1 MTTIKVSK
9 IYDAL
14 VEFCVQQ
21 SNGRV
26 GIERIN
32 AVVADG
38 LRMIMKCPSPRFYS
52 EKVLS
57 YTVIIDGKK
66 MDELLYNDMHDNSV
80 ICPEGIW
87 LGSFLIDDDS
97 YIERGDTILFTGYDI
112 IYDPAADEIVL
123 LYIVAADT
131 DGDSDITT
139 VYRVRTDMFEDF
151 SLEGF
156 VYGLA
161 AQICTRLIKAH
172 ENKNKGV

>member
-1 MTTIKVSK
+1 
-9 IYDAL
+9 
-14 VEFCVQQ
+14 
-21 SNGRV
+21 
-26 GIERIN
+26 
-32 AVVADG
+32 
-38 LRMIMKCPSPRFYS
+38 
-52 EKVLS
+52 
-57 YTVIIDGKK
+57 
-66 MDELLYNDMHDNSV
+66 MHDNSV

-139 VYRVRTDMFEDF
+139 VYRVRIDMFEDF